1 MIKLEVPDLD
11 AGALFALCISR
22 VRNPALRARLGSVAP
37 DVIQASNTF
46 RDLAAQVRLHEF
58 VREAVVGGVVSTAEM
73 EAVYTQRMVPK
84 TAPGRAAYD
93 KLMSLAQSGKC
104 PLCAQRDASTLDHH
118 LPKAHYPVLAVTPL
132 NLVPSCKDCNK
143 AKLANLPANASEET
157 LHPYFDDIDGDRWL
171 FASVQATRPAS
182 LRYFVDPPDHWDAV
196 LAARVLLHFETLGLG
211 ELYAAQGADELLN
224 IRHQLGAIHDTGGAA
239 TVRNELLSRAAS
251 AHAVRVNGWRASAF
265 EAFAESAWFCGG
277 GFRAT

>member
-1 MIKLEVPDLD
+1 MIKLEPPDMD
-11 AGALFALCISR
+11 AGDVFAQCISR
-22 VRNPALRARLGSVAP
+22 VRNPALRARLASVKQ

-46 RDLAAQVRLHEF
+46 EDLATQARLYEF
-58 VREAVVGGVVSTAEM
+58 VRETVIGGVVTTSEM

-93 KLMSLAQSGKC
+93 KLMSLARSGKC

-143 AKLANLPANASEET
+143 AKLANLPTNANEET

-171 FASVQATRPAS
+171 FASVQTTAPAS
-182 LRYFVDPPDHWDAV
+182 LKFFVDPPNHWDAV
-196 LAARVLLHFETLGLG
+196 LAARMLLHFETLGLG

-224 IRHQLGAIHDTGGAA
+224 IRHQLLTIHGMGGVA
-239 TVRNELLSRAAS
+239 TVRSELLARAES
-251 AHAVRVNGWRASAF
+251 ARAVRVNGWRVSAF
-265 EAFAESAWFCGG
+265 EAFAESDWFCEG
-277 GFRAT
+277 GFNAI